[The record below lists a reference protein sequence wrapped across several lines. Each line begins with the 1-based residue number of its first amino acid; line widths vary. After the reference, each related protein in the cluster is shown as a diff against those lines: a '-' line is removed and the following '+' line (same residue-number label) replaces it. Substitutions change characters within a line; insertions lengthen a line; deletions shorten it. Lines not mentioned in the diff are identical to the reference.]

1 MNDKLEWSRRKI
13 FAALPQVFLRRG
25 YMSQRILVVE
35 DEIQIA
41 KILKIE
47 LEFEGYEVITANDG
61 RSGLQAALEE
71 KLDLILLDVMLPE
84 MNGLEVLRR
93 IRKEN
98 EIIPIILLTARNM
111 TMDKVT
117 GLDQGAND
125 YITKPFEMEELLA
138 RVRSSLRQ
146 NSLVISTSKFEGT
159 VLSINDLSVN
169 LDTREVMRGER
180 SISLTP
186 KEFDLLVYLISNKN
200 KIVTRDNIL
209 NDVWGYEFEGET
221 NVIDVYIR
229 HLRKK
234 IEDDLSA
241 PTIITTVRG
250 IGYTVRE
257 EVSK

>member
-1 MNDKLEWSRRKI
+1 MK
-13 FAALPQVFLRRG
+13 
-25 YMSQRILVVE
+25 QRILVVE
-35 DEIQIA
+35 DENQIA

-47 LEFEGYEVITANDG
+47 LEFEGYEVLIADDG
-61 RSGLQAALEE
+61 KSGLQVALME

-84 MNGLEVLRR
+84 LNGLEVLRR

-98 EIIPIILLTARNM
+98 ELIPILLLTARNL

-117 GLDQGAND
+117 GLDLGAND

-146 NSLVISTSKFEGT
+146 NSIVAQAFEEENKT
-159 VLSINDLSVN
+159 LSYQDLSIN
-169 LDTREVMRGER
+169 LDTREVKRWNT
-180 SISLTP
+180 SITLTP
-186 KEFDLLVYLISNKN
+186 KEFDLLVYLLMNKN

-234 IEDDLSA
+234 IEDDSA
-241 PTIITTVRG
+241 ETTIIQTVRG
-250 IGYTVRE
+250 VGYTIRE
-257 EVSK
+257 N

>member
-1 MNDKLEWSRRKI
+1 MK
-13 FAALPQVFLRRG
+13 
-25 YMSQRILVVE
+25 QRILVVE
-35 DEIQIA
+35 DENQIA

-47 LEFEGYEVITANDG
+47 LEFEGYAVLVAHDG
-61 RSGLQAALEE
+61 KSGLQAALME

-84 MNGLEVLRR
+84 LNGLEVLRR

-98 EIIPIILLTARNM
+98 ERIPILLLTARNL

-117 GLDQGAND
+117 GLDLGAND

-146 NSLVISTSKFEGT
+146 NLIVAQASEEENKTLSYHD
-159 VLSINDLSVN
+159 LSIN
-169 LDTREVMRGER
+169 LDTREVKRGNT
-180 SISLTP
+180 SITLTP
-186 KEFDLLVYLISNKN
+186 KEFDLLVYLLMNKN

-234 IEDDLSA
+234 IEDDSA
-241 PTIITTVRG
+241 ATTIIQTVRG
-250 IGYTVRE
+250 VGYTIRE
-257 EVSK
+257 N

>member
-1 MNDKLEWSRRKI
+1 MINCSGESKRSNHMK
-13 FAALPQVFLRRG
+13 
-25 YMSQRILVVE
+25 QRILVVE
-35 DEIQIA
+35 DENQIA

-47 LEFEGYEVITANDG
+47 LEFEGYEVLVAHDG
-61 RSGLQAALEE
+61 KSGLQAALME

-84 MNGLEVLRR
+84 LNGLEVLRR

-98 EIIPIILLTARNM
+98 ERIPILLLTARNL

-117 GLDQGAND
+117 GLDLGAND

-146 NSLVISTSKFEGT
+146 NSIVAQASEEENKTLSYHD
-159 VLSINDLSVN
+159 LSIN
-169 LDTREVMRGER
+169 LDTREVKRGNT
-180 SISLTP
+180 SITLTP
-186 KEFDLLVYLISNKN
+186 KEFDLLVYLLMNKN

-234 IEDDLSA
+234 IEDDSA
-241 PTIITTVRG
+241 DTTIIQTVRG
-250 IGYTVRE
+250 VGYTIRE
-257 EVSK
+257 N

>member
-1 MNDKLEWSRRKI
+1 MMR
-13 FAALPQVFLRRG
+13 
-25 YMSQRILVVE
+25 QRILVVE
-35 DEIQIA
+35 DEVQIA

-47 LEFEGYEVITANDG
+47 LEFEGYAVVVAYDG
-61 RSGLQAALEE
+61 KSGLQAALEE

-84 MNGLEVLRR
+84 LNGLEVLRR

-98 EIIPIILLTARNM
+98 TVIPIILLTARNM

-146 NSLVISTSKFEGT
+146 NTIVALNSKFEDT
-159 VLSINDLSVN
+159 LLSVSDLSVN
-169 LDTREVMRGER
+169 LDTRDIFRGDK
-180 SISLTP
+180 SITLTP
-186 KEFDLLVYLISNKN
+186 KEFDLLVYLLTNKN

-234 IEDDLSA
+234 IEDDFSA

-257 EVSK
+257 N